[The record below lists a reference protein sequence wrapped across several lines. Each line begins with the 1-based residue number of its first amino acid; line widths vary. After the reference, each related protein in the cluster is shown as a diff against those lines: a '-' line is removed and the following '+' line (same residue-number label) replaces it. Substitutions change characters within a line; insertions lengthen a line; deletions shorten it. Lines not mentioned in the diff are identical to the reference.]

1 MLPRFTSTVVRRQ
14 ATQQAHQPQ
23 TCADPNVEFLFDSF
37 FAEEGSQSSDEI
49 SEDTHQIS
57 LGVAFRMRA
66 MAALWVSHPRVSAFS
81 LLRPSADKM

>member
-1 MLPRFTSTVVRRQ
+1 LLPRHAGANPFLDQYFDV
-14 ATQQAHQPQ
+14 ATYFL
-23 TCADPNVEFLFDSF
+23 VEFLFDSF